1 MWYSNPVIA
10 SLNQIYILDI
20 FFLCLHETILYI
32 VVFLFITTVEKK
44 REKIESSAL
53 DRESTDSE
61 MLKKRITDILRK
73 YISIDNRSSK
83 LTEDNLARV

>member
-1 MWYSNPVIA
+1 MLAWN
-10 SLNQIYILDI
+10 
-20 FFLCLHETILYI
+20 HTLYYC
-32 VVFLFITTVEKK
+32 FLFTTIEEKK

-61 MLKKRITDILRK
+61 MLKKRITDILKK

-83 LTEDNLARV
+83 FKAENSVRV